1 MVRINNLFQ
10 NLFSIQTITYST
22 CSLPYS
28 YYRHDDH
35 TYDNNQY
42 TVHIING
49 TIVYR
54 RGRGP
59 TFAVN
64 ASNNNS
70 SLRTYSTCS
79 FPYWRNRHH
88 NPTYD
93 NNHYTVLII
102 KVITIHI
109 HYYIDAIVIMTISC
123 FMIIIIILYIS

>member
-28 YYRHDDH
+28 YYRHHDH

-64 ASNNNS
+64 ASNSNS
-70 SLRTYSTCS
+70 SPRTYSTCS
-79 FPYWRNRHH
+79 LPYSGYSHH
-88 NPTYD
+88 DHTYD
-93 NNHYTVLII
+93 NNQYTVHII
-102 KVITIHI
+102 NGTIV
-109 HYYIDAIVIMTISC
+109 YRRGRGPTFAFNASNNNSS
-123 FMIIIIILYIS
+123 L